1 MSLKPPRPFARRCGL
16 VLFVVTIVL
25 VVTYLVLRPLAFAK
39 VVPSPIYQYLDLNGE
54 QNLVAWWNAGLLLMV
69 AVLSAL
75 GAVAAVSGR
84 ERLGFAVIGLG
95 GAYLSIDEFT
105 MLHERYDEILGI
117 EVDIGTYGWVVPGLI
132 VAMVGVCL
140 LVAVGRGLPRSLQR
154 SLLLAL
160 SLYLLGALVVE
171 AFSGFLSIGN
181 PDLKGWVK
189 ALLVAVEEGLEMT
202 ACVLAI
208 TALLFHHEQRGVIRV
223 GTGTPGRPT
232 GVRSVRPTDA
242 VSSGGVRAGSRPARC
257 RS

>member
-1 MSLKPPRPFARRCGL
+1 MPGALLKSASMAHRPTASFAQRCGL
-16 VLFVVTIVL
+16 VLLSVTAML
-25 VVTYLVLRPLAFAK
+25 VVTYLVLRPLAVGK

-69 AVLSAL
+69 AVLSVLA
-75 GAVAAVSGR
+75 AVAAVSER

-117 EVDIGTYGWVVPGLI
+117 EVDIGTYGWVVPGLV
-132 VAMVGVCL
+132 VAVVGVCL

-181 PDLKGWVK
+181 PDLQGWVK
-189 ALLVAVEEGLEMT
+189 ALLVAAEEGLEMT
-202 ACVLAI
+202 ACVLAV
-208 TALLFHHEQRGVIRV
+208 TALLAHLEQRGVIRT
-223 GTGTPGRPT
+223 GTGAR
-232 GVRSVRPTDA
+232 R
-242 VSSGGVRAGSRPARC
+242 RAASLTRAEPPA
-257 RS
+257 